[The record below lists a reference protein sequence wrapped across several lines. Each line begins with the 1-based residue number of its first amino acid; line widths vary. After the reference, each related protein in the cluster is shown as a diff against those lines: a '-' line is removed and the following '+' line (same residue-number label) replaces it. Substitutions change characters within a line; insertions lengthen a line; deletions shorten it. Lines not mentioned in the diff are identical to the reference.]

1 MKSQIRGLVAE
12 ALYPTKAYNLPAVC
26 ERYGLEPGESAEAFS
41 SKHQYVM
48 RRLEKLSI
56 EKVLTVAKQVVE
68 DHPHDELQ
76 AAIEILEPD
85 GKHVSKI
92 TRRDLAEALNEFPL
106 AGKYNRLDLL
116 KKYWPAIDVM
126 DPSGQTASLFFKA
139 LTGNAAEHM
148 VQEDDRENSE
158 VLEQVGFRTCSQAKL
173 FQFLEDVVHPDWQG
187 HKDQEQIVATLN
199 PILKRD
205 GYSLVAAER
214 VSGYP
219 VYRVRET
226 TVAGT
231 QPADE
236 LISRVLSSFDESGVH
251 NAWEKALERRASDPD
266 GAITSA
272 KTLLETVCKHI
283 IEEAGDSYG
292 RKDDLPKLYN
302 TAAEHL
308 NLAPSQHNE
317 EVFKR
322 ILGNCQSV
330 VNNLAGLRN
339 KLGDS
344 HGQGKR
350 YVKPQ
355 ARHAELAVNLAGSMA
370 MFLIST
376 WNQRKRGGM

>member
-1 MKSQIRGLVAE
+1 
-12 ALYPTKAYNLPAVC
+12 
-26 ERYGLEPGESAEAFS
+26 
-41 SKHQYVM
+41 M
-48 RRLEKLSI
+48 RRLEKLSDARVF
-56 EKVLTVAKQVVE
+56 EVAKQVVE
-68 DHPHDELQ
+68 DFPDDELQ
-76 AAIEILEPD
+76 VAIEHLEKD
-85 GKHVSKI
+85 GKLVSDI
-92 TRRDLAEALNEFPL
+92 TRRDLAEALNGLPL
-106 AGKYNRLDLL
+106 A
-116 KKYWPAIDVM
+116 V
-126 DPSGQTASLFFKA
+126 
-139 LTGNAAEHM
+139 
-148 VQEDDRENSE
+148 DDRENSE
-158 VLEQVGFRTCSQAKL
+158 VLKQVGFLTCSQAKL
-173 FQFLEDVVHPDWQG
+173 FQFLEDVVHPIRQD

-199 PILKRD
+199 PILRRD

-236 LISRVLSSFDESGVH
+236 LISEVLSSFDEIGVH
-251 NAWEKALERRASDPD
+251 DAWRKALERRASDPE

-272 KTLLETVCKHI
+272 RTLLETVCKHI

-308 NLAPSQHNE
+308 NLAPSQHSE
-317 EVFKR
+317 EVFR
-322 ILGNCQSV
+322 SILGNCQSV
-330 VNNLAGLRN
+330 VGHLAALRN

-350 YVKPQ
+350 HVRPQ

-376 WNQRKRGGM
+376 WKQRRRGGK